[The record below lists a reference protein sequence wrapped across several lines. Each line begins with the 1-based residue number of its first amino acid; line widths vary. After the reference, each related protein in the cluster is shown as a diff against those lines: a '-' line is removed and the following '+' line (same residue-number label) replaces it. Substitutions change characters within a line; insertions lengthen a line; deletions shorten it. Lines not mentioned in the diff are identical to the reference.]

1 MYRACGT
8 FNECWLPVLID
19 GLDSETR
26 ECNSCSERM
35 LQAIVGV
42 KGSRVNTI
50 DMLTPGT
57 LSLSSYLTCI
67 FLIVTCT
74 LLIILAVK
82 EAQRPWD

>member
-42 KGSRVNTI
+42 KGSRVNTT